1 MAIWLNFFNA
11 FLDGGQKKSS
21 PKPNFSKY
29 RTWYMQLN
37 ANEDIKDLCLIILFL
52 ANLII
57 LHNYN
62 QDWSLQDGVNFC
74 VKIPQAVSGIFS
86 T

>member
-1 MAIWLNFFNA
+1 MTIWLNFFNA

-21 PKPNFSKY
+21 PKPNLSKY
-29 RTWYMQLN
+29 RTRYMQLN

-62 QDWSLQDGVNFC
+62 QDILITARWGEFLCQNSPGGFWYL
-74 VKIPQAVSGIFS
+74 
-86 T
+86 